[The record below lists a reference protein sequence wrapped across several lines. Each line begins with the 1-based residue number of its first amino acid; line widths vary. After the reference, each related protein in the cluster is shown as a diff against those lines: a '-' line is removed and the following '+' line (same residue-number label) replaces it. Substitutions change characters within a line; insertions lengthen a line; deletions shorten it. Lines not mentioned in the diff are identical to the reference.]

1 MSPSHLPPALQ
12 QLRATVAGWRLFR
25 RTYALL
31 AASLITSAAWLTA
44 QRSGDPLFNLSG
56 HVLTFSL
63 SLLLVL
69 LGLRLAQG
77 AARQQAN
84 MLQQELED
92 ALAQGIAPALRHSG
106 WREFDALR
114 SALASTLQERADRIV
129 SLSQQVDYYRMI
141 AEGTQG
147 LEAYFSPR
155 GRLLWVNPAVEQVTG
170 HTPAEC
176 YATQDLIDLW
186 VYQKDRPLTRELAAR
201 AKTGEARNDHEL
213 RFVRRDGK
221 TTWFSC
227 RWYPQHDTQG
237 KMVGL
242 RFSAQSIQSRKDAE
256 LKLLENVAALR
267 RAQALKEHYL
277 SRSND
282 ERMRLASLLDTVQL
296 GILFVDRDRRVVYIN
311 QPAVDLW
318 QLPDREALVGARDEV
333 LLEHGRGR
341 LIDPHTYLRHVEE
354 VLSLRGRSL
363 PYDIQ
368 LADGRIINEVSALVG
383 AADGSR
389 AIGRVWVFEDVT
401 AARLSEQRLTELAE
415 RDPLTGLYNRRR
427 FLEELDR
434 QLADAGRRQEEVGLI
449 SFDLDGFK
457 HINDSFGH
465 QAGDQVLIEI
475 ANQIGSIVRR
485 NELFFRLG
493 GDEFAILAANT
504 DEESMSQLA
513 RRVLARAASL
523 QFQFRGQPASVT
535 VSLGFALA
543 PRHANNPMNLVAAA
557 DRAMYAAK
565 AHGKNR
571 WEVALAS
578 DDVSL
583 PPHLS
588 Q

>member
-1 MSPSHLPPALQ
+1 MFA
-12 QLRATVAGWRLFR
+12 LRALLARLRASVTGWRRLR
-25 RTYALL
+25 HGYALL
-31 AASLITSAAWLTA
+31 AGVLVGLANWLMHGHGESL
-44 QRSGDPLFNLSG
+44 LSG
-56 HVLTFSL
+56 LGS
-63 SLLLVL
+63 SLLLCALTFLLTL
-69 LGLRLAQG
+69 LGLRLGQG
-77 AARQQAN
+77 AARQQLDLLRVELDGA
-84 MLQQELED
+84 LQRGE
-92 ALAQGIAPALRHSG
+92 APALQSTG
-106 WREFDALR
+106 WPEFDALR
-114 SALASTLQERADRIV
+114 AALAATLMERADRV
-129 SLSQQVDYYRMI
+129 ASLNQQVDYYRLI

-155 GRLLWVNPAVEQVTG
+155 GRLLWVNPAVEKLTG
-170 HTPAEC
+170 YTPNEC
-176 YATQDLIDLW
+176 YVAPDLIELW
-186 VYQKDRPLTRELAAR
+186 VYQKDRPQMRELAAR
-201 AKTGEARNDHEL
+201 GRAGEAREDHEL
-213 RFVRRDGK
+213 RLVGKDGR
-221 TTWFSC
+221 TAWYSC
-227 RWYPQHDTQG
+227 RWYPQQDAQG

-296 GILFVDRDRRVVYIN
+296 GIVFIDRDRRVVYIN

-318 QLPDREALVGARDEV
+318 RLGEREALVGVRDEV
-333 LLEHGRGR
+333 LMEKGGACLA
-341 LIDPHTYLRHVEE
+341 DPMRYLAHVEE
-354 VLSLRGRSL
+354 VLSLRGRSQT
-363 PYDIQ
+363 YDIRF
-368 LADGRIINEVSALVG
+368 ADGRIINEVSSLVSSS
-383 AADGSR
+383 DGSR

-401 AARLSEQRLTELAE
+401 AARLAQQRLTELAE

-434 QLADAGRRQEEVGLI
+434 QLADAARREEEVGLI

-457 HINDSFGH
+457 HINDNFGH

-475 ANQIGSIVRR
+475 ANQVGAIVRR

-493 GDEFAILAANT
+493 GDEFAILVANT
-504 DEESMSQLA
+504 DEESMAQLA
-513 RRVLARAASL
+513 RRVLVRAAEQRFL
-523 QFQFRGQPASVT
+523 FRGKPAAVT

-543 PRHANNPMNLVAAA
+543 PRHSRTPMGLVAAA

-571 WEVALAS
+571 WEVALDS